1 MDYEEER
8 RFVRLF
14 VRKSRRERLLY
25 ELTNPRKRYDGLS
38 RFCHNAE
45 ELLDAGKILLSGE
58 DLERQAAFRGFVERH
73 DEPCLIL
80 SPDFSL
86 DGRTARF
93 SAALSLASACFDAA
107 IILGGSFAVVYGEVM
122 KGGRGKYLLTEE
134 RVKLK

>member
-1 MDYEEER
+1 MDYEEEK

-25 ELTNPRKRYDGLS
+25 ELTNSRKRYDGLS
-38 RFCHNAE
+38 RFCHNAA

-58 DLERQAAFRGFVERH
+58 DLERQAAFRAFVERH

-93 SAALSLASACFDAA
+93 SAALSLAFACFDAA
-107 IILGGSFAVVYGEVM
+107 IILGGSFTVVYGEVM

-134 RVKLK
+134 GVKLK